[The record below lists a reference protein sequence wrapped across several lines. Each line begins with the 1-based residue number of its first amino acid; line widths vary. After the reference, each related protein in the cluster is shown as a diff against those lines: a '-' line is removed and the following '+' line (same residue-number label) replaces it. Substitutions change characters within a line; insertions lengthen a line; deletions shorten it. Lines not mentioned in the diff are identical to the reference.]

1 MKRRALIVEDNHTE
15 AKLFLKKIIAE
26 LHFEVDVAYSLE
38 EAKALI
44 ARESYFV
51 ALIDINLPDAPDG
64 EIVDMMCEAHV
75 PSVVLSGMIDNEFRK
90 KMMEKPIID
99 YVRKGRIRDIDNAI
113 ATIRRLRDNLAHKV
127 LVVDDSPF
135 MLKYLSRLLRM
146 INIPNVTVASSAEAL
161 DVLSHDSSF
170 SLVLT
175 DYEMPGMN
183 GVEMAIEIRNHFPK
197 EELSII
203 AISSSEDEEVSAM
216 FLKNGATDFIKKPFS
231 KEEFICRIHT
241 ALEQLEN
248 TQKLLHHATRDFMT
262 GLHNRRYFFDKMAP
276 RFAEARDHD
285 EGFCIA
291 MIDIDHFKK
300 INDTYGHDA
309 GDEAIVHVA
318 ELIQTNISAKDL
330 LARFGGEEF
339 CIVLNAIDGDAAT
352 RVCER
357 IRKAIASEPLLLA
370 DQVTVK
376 MTVSIGVNTHPEASP
391 TLDQAIAG
399 ADRKLYE
406 AKNGGRNLVAS

>member
-15 AKLFLKKIIAE
+15 AKLFMKKIIAE

-38 EAKALI
+38 EAKTFI

-64 EIVDMMCEAHV
+64 EIVDLMCDAHM
-75 PSVVLSGMIDNEFRK
+75 PSVVLSGIIDNEFRK

-113 ATIRRLRDNLAHKV
+113 ATIRRLRDNLDHKV

-146 INIPNVTVASSAEAL
+146 VNIPNVTVESAAEAL
-161 DVLSHDSSF
+161 DVLSHDRSF
-170 SLVLT
+170 SLVLA
-175 DYEMPGMN
+175 DYEMPEMN
-183 GVEMAIEIRNHFPK
+183 GVEMAIEIRNLYPK

-248 TQKLLHHATRDFMT
+248 TQKLLHYATRDFMT
-262 GLHNRRYFFDKMAP
+262 GLHNRRYFFEKTEP
-276 RFAEARDHD
+276 RFGTLESGS
-285 EGFCIA
+285 EKFCVA
-291 MIDIDHFKK
+291 MIDIDHFKS

-309 GDEAIVHVA
+309 GDDAIIHVA
-318 ELIQTNISAKDL
+318 ELIQTNISAKDM

-339 CIVLNAIDGDAAT
+339 CIVLNSIEPDAAK

-357 IRKAIASEPLLLA
+357 IRKAIETEPLLLA
-370 DQVTVK
+370 DKVSLK
-376 MTVSIGVNTHPEASP
+376 MTVSIGLNAFPENSK
-391 TLDQAIAG
+391 TLDQAIAV